1 MGNQGVKLE
10 NSALRSSAGSETH
23 WLIFWH
29 FDGHVVRLYHDI
41 VGVILLFDSDVNV
54 FQKIPRKDVN
64 EANVEKYTA
73 ELDGKSLEL
82 TIVNDSPGLS
92 IGGVEVF
99 NTNSKYS
106 YNLTYDNERIP
117 HANERSA
124 TCPIQMLSSIVS
136 AEYIEGATSKKYKR
150 GVFTIETKL
159 YHKHEVIAVKMA
171 THRFND
177 FLDLSSDVYAFFRS
191 RPALYNALPSLPWR
205 IPKFIV
211 SQGPEELEQR
221 RSSIHAWIQK
231 ASSMPGSPMLPSLT
245 KFLGFNH
252 DEVKA
257 YIDYKFTNNDSNSKT
272 TASSVSDKSD
282 NNEKQSSNNN
292 TNSSEKPKSQQMDLE
307 VV

>member
-1 MGNQGVKLE
+1 MGNQGAKLE
-10 NSALRSSAGSETH
+10 NSALRSTAGSETH

-29 FDGHVVRLYHDI
+29 FEGRVVRLYHDI
-41 VGVILLFDSDVNV
+41 VGVILLLDGDVNI
-54 FQKIPRKDVN
+54 FQKVPTKDVN
-64 EANVEKYTA
+64 NPNMEKYTA

-92 IGGVEVF
+92 IGGVEIF
-99 NTNSKYS
+99 NANSKYT
-106 YNLTYDNERIP
+106 YNLTYDNERVP

-231 ASSMPGSPMLPSLT
+231 ASSMPGAPMLPSLT

-252 DEVKA
+252 NEVKT
-257 YIDYKFTNNDSNSKT
+257 YIDYKFTNLSTTTSSNDDNNVKQ
-272 TASSVSDKSD
+272 ASDD
-282 NNEKQSSNNN
+282 NNEEDITTNNMN
-292 TNSSEKPKSQQMDLE
+292 TKSQQMDLQ